1 MIKVQT
7 KKILDA
13 LQSPPD
19 NEIAV
24 VEESKKV
31 YIYKD
36 LQWQEY
42 APEDGGLK
50 ISLMDLNSML
60 VNQLAELT
68 DEEINAAKVLIKNY
82 TSTDNSNY
90 FMLLNNELRYY
101 TLFLTKVELLDGL
114 RPIEDEV
121 IDCLRD
127 LGTIKSISI
136 NSDDV
141 MDCWVTTAE
150 DKSYP
155 LFLFDYMKGV
165 ILCQ

>member
-60 VNQLAELT
+60 VNQLPELT
-68 DEEINAAKVLIKNY
+68 DEQIEEAKILIKNY
-82 TSTDNSNY
+82 TTTEYSNY

-101 TLFLTKVELLDGL
+101 TVFMTKTELIPDLK
-114 RPIEDEV
+114 PIEDEV
-121 IDCLRD
+121 IECLHD
-127 LGTIKSISI
+127 LGTIKSISV
-136 NSDDV
+136 NNDGV
-141 MDCWVTTAE
+141 VECWITAD

-155 LFLFDYMKGV
+155 LFLFDYTKGV

>member
-7 KKILDA
+7 KKILNA

-24 VEESKKV
+24 VEEDKKV

-36 LQWQEY
+36 LKWQEY
-42 APEDGGLK
+42 IPNDGGLK

-60 VNQLAELT
+60 VTQLAPLT
-68 DEEINAAKVLIKNY
+68 NEQIEEAKALIKEY
-82 TSTDNSNY
+82 TTTELGGY
-90 FMLLNNELRYY
+90 YMLLNNELRYY
-101 TLFLTKVELLDGL
+101 TVFLTKTSFLEGV
-114 RPIEDEV
+114 RPVEDEV
-121 IDCLRD
+121 IDCLHD
-127 LGTIKSISI
+127 IGVIKSITV
-136 NSDDV
+136 NDDGV
-141 MDCWVTTAE
+141 LECWVTAD

-155 LFLFDYMKGV
+155 LFLFDYTKGV